1 MNVENIQYTDNIIHY
16 QNKQDNN
23 NSNQKYID
31 LSFQK

>member
-16 QNKQDNN
+16 QKIQDNN